1 MKVKLLK
8 TTAVLAIPLLL
19 LIAGGG
25 GAQTPEKARTVET
38 VIEYQNY
45 ALQVGME
52 AVVNLLKTTKTDKS
66 ATVDVWNELNE
77 KYFTSYARIGHYEF
91 DSLLKQEKNEAVAAR
106 AADWDQ
112 AVRLFTGELQNVG
125 EVVLWLREL
134 NRDIMSMEYDTLHS
148 GERLKHFMKW
158 PAEDGP
164 GAAKISSELKT
175 GKLSS
180 KEVKK
185 YLEDVQ
191 RMKSRAENVS
201 SSITNEVEELEKS
214 VVTGKAMDGRIVKIL
229 EAWGDTA
236 SRHPAMGAEKAEI
249 AAGWVPVVK
258 KRFEDFSKVREEFN
272 KAFGPLLEGKLFR
285 DVPLYR
291 DYGYGELAKPFRD
304 LELELKTA
312 LVAAAQKEKSEAEL
326 REAIAKD
333 EELTKKEREQV
344 WKLWNSVTEEK
355 RRQLTLELVRAGGG
369 KERRTELTLRM
380 VKLPEESEEYKKLR
394 EELTL
399 LEEERHPEQLAVK
412 KKIQEFEELK
422 KKVEEEVR
430 KILLEH
436 EKRRR
441 SLGLEPG
448 IFGP

>member
-291 DYGYGELAKPFRD
+291 DYGYGELAKPFHD